1 MISAE
6 QCTTL
11 RGRTQAPSTF
21 LDVHLRDST
30 TQLRGLHTG
39 VLQRRKHLEAD
50 CTWLNPS
57 AHPMFSATAV
67 EASTDET

>member
-11 RGRTQAPSTF
+11 RGRTQASSTF

-30 TQLRGLHTG
+30 AQLRGLHTG
-39 VLQRRKHLEAD
+39 VLRRGEHFEAD

-57 AHPMFSATAV
+57 AHPMFTATAV